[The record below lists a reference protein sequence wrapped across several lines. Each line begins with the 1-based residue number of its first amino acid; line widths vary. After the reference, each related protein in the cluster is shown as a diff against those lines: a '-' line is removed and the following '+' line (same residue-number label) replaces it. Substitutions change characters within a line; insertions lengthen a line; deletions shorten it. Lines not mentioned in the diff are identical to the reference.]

1 MYGCKYMIYTYKVG
15 VKKIKKQNKTK
26 KQNLNGGVTNKNI
39 PVYYY
44 NNLVLRDFLCSQHQS
59 LRIYNRHDAVQRQ

>member
-1 MYGCKYMIYTYKVG
+1 M
-15 VKKIKKQNKTK
+15 KKQKPKQNN
-26 KQNLNGGVTNKNI
+26 KQNLNVGVTNKNI

-44 NNLVLRDFLCSQHQS
+44 NNLALRDFHRSQHQS